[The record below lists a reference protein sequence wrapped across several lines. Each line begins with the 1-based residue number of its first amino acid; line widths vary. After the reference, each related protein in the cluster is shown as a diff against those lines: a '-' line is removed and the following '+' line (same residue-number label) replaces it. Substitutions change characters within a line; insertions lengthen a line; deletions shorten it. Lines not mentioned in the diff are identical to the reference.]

1 VRARINI
8 IVILQLSSF
17 VHLNIIL
24 SSFIIILIEFKDRC
38 YVLFDGFLHTKELIF
53 VAEVR
58 RFLRLDRLE
67 LSQTLSYL
75 NHVLLSEP
83 ARRYVHILVSVFEN
97 RIPFAIAV
105 RLRVQL
111 GEALLIQLDSRLDR
125 HVFVLVVN
133 HDQHVVRFLALGA
146 ATHLRKS
153 VIAQVLLLN
162 YVVVAFTPL
171 AKQLRLQRCRHILAI
186 IAVVESL
193 SLFLLNVRV
202 FVQH

>member
-1 VRARINI
+1 MRARINI

-24 SSFIIILIEFKDRC
+24 SSFILIEFKDRC

-58 RFLRLDRLE
+58 RFLRLDRLKF
-67 LSQTLSYL
+67 SQTLSYL

-83 ARRYVHILVSVFEN
+83 ARRYVHILVSVFKN

-111 GEALLIQLDSRLDR
+111 GEALLIQFDSRLDR

-162 YVVVAFTPL
+162 YVVVALTPL
-171 AKQLRLQRCRHILAI
+171 AKQLRLQRCRHILTI
-186 IAVVESL
+186 IAIVESL